1 MDEAGQGAAAVQ
13 KENAVSRPVWYLTI
27 VRWMAALALLIAIP
41 AAAQTGEGT
50 ISGSIL
56 DAQRAQPIPG
66 ARVVLLAE
74 GAGALPDGDAAF
86 IPGARV
92 AVSGEDG
99 GYRFTGLPAGRYRLH
114 VTRVGYRSSTLGVE
128 LRGSADSRVSVSL
141 TVQAIALAPVRAQGD
156 APQPFAR
163 REVDEAGQQAADAAR
178 LAAERLRLREYVPTD
193 VHALTQADV
202 LEAVTL
208 GEPDVFRAL
217 QRIPGVS
224 TRDDYTAELWTRGAP
239 WDQTRVFF
247 DGVPLFNP
255 LHGVGAFSGVSPGAV
270 GAAWLHPGVLPTA
283 LGGAAAGVLDL
294 RTRRAT
300 GEGRVN
306 GLADL
311 SVVGAGLALDQR
323 VRDGRAG
330 WMVAGRRTYLDA
342 LSAGI
347 ARATNDDDLYIP
359 YAFWDVAARADLRL
373 GESAALEASG
383 LVERDHVRDEVPGVV
398 ERIAASWGNTAGRV
412 TLSAPLGGW
421 RTRHTVSVSR
431 YAADV
436 RDLPRPDYEA
446 GLPARASR
454 NRVAHLALAGE
465 VEPRG
470 GWSGGWE
477 LSRLAAGYRGAAPV
491 PNPRAEDRPLFSPA
505 RSLAMGAAWAERRW
519 NPDGRTTLLA
529 GLRVEGG
536 EAVRGGG
543 PVRLAPR
550 LTGRVQL
557 GGDVSLSAGVGRSWQ
572 YTQALQAGG
581 LEIRAFQ
588 ASHLWLL
595 AGEQVPAIRSDVATA
610 GVEAWFGDGWIA
622 DLDVYARR
630 SAGVAVPRPEPGT
643 AAGEALF
650 SASRNDAAGM
660 ELSLRRLVG
669 RWTVSAGYTLA
680 RSELRADGYRWPAP
694 EDRRHTLDATTMVRA
709 RPGLRVGAALTAAS
723 GASFTRRFSEQIG
736 DEGGDPAED
745 VRTGDPGAERTPE
758 YLGVDLLVDWTRRFR
773 GWDLNAY
780 LQLRNVLG
788 RDNPARYSGSGSCA
802 QIGPG
807 CQPQDRVTD
816 QFEPGLPR
824 LPLVG
829 FRVRF

>member
-1 MDEAGQGAAAVQ
+1 MFRRGCRA
-13 KENAVSRPVWYLTI
+13 TI
-27 VRWMAALALLIAIP
+27 RGWGAALALLLAAP
-41 AAAQTGEGT
+41 AAAQAGEGT

-66 ARVVLLAE
+66 ARVVLLPEA
-74 GAGALPDGDAAF
+74 AGALPDGDAAF
-86 IPGARV
+86 VPGARV

-99 GYRFTGLPAGRYRLH
+99 GYRFIGLPAGRYRLH
-114 VTRVGYRSSTLGVE
+114 VSRVGYRGTTLGVE

-141 TVQAIALAPVRAQGD
+141 SVQAIALAPVRARGE

-163 REVDEAGQQAADAAR
+163 PGADEDAEAADAAR

-217 QRIPGVS
+217 QRIPGVA

-270 GAAWLHPGVLPTA
+270 GAAWLHPGVLPTP
-283 LGGAAAGVLDL
+283 LGGAAAGVLEL

-306 GLADL
+306 GVADL

-323 VRDGRAG
+323 VMDGRAG
-330 WMVAGRRTYLDA
+330 WMVAARRTYLDA
-342 LSAGI
+342 LTAGI
-347 ARATNDDDLYIP
+347 ARATGDGDLSIP
-359 YAFWDVAARADLRL
+359 YAFSDVAARVDLRV

-383 LVERDHVRDEVPGVV
+383 LVEHDRVRDEVPGIV
-398 ERIAASWGNTAGRV
+398 ERMAARWGNTAGRV
-412 TLSAPLGGW
+412 TLAVPLGGW
-421 RTRHTVSVSR
+421 RTRHTVSLSR
-431 YAADV
+431 YGASV
-436 RDLPRPDYEA
+436 RDLPRPDDDP
-446 GLPARASR
+446 GFPRRASR
-454 NRVAHLALAGE
+454 NRVAHLAVSGE

-477 LSRLAAGYRGAAPV
+477 LSRLDAGYRGPSPV
-491 PNPRAEDRPLFSPA
+491 PNPRAEDRPLFSPS
-505 RSLAMGAAWAERRW
+505 RTLAMGAAWAERRW
-519 NPDGRTTLLA
+519 NPASGTTLLA
-529 GLRVEGG
+529 GVRMEGG

-543 PVRLAPR
+543 PLRLSPR
-550 LTGRVQL
+550 LTGRVEL
-557 GGDVSLSAGVGRSWQ
+557 GGGVSLSAGVGRSWQ

-595 AGEQVPAIRSDVATA
+595 AGDGVPAIRADVATA

-630 SAGVAVPRPEPGT
+630 SAGVAVTRPQPGP
-643 AAGEALF
+643 AAGEPLF
-650 SASRNDAAGM
+650 AVARNDARGL
-660 ELSLRRLVG
+660 ELSVRRLVG
-669 RWTVSAGYTLA
+669 RWTGSAGYTLA
-680 RSELRADGYRWPAP
+680 RSELTADGYRWPAP

-709 RPGLRVGAALTAAS
+709 LPSLRVGAALTATS
-723 GASFTRRFSEQIG
+723 GAAFTRRFSEQIV
-736 DEGGDPAED
+736 DENGAPVED
-745 VRTGDPGAERTPE
+745 VRTGEPGAERTPG
-758 YLGVDLLVDWTRRFR
+758 YLGMDLLVDWTRRFR
-773 GWDLNAY
+773 GWDLNVY
-780 LQLRNVLG
+780 LQLRNALG
-788 RDNPARYSGSGSCA
+788 RENPARYSGSVPCQEIRAS
-802 QIGPG
+802 G
-807 CQPQDRVTD
+807 CVPADRVLD

-824 LPLVG
+824 LPLIG
-829 FRVRF
+829 FRARF